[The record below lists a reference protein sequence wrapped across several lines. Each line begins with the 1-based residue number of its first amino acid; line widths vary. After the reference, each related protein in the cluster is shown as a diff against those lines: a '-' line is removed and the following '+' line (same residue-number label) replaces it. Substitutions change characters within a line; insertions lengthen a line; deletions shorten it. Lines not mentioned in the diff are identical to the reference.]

1 MWLTVAER
9 RPVAPNHVE
18 LLLEAPA
25 LAEALVPGQF
35 AHVRTDGILR
45 RPLSFSRVDGSR
57 VGLLFRV
64 VGRGTAWL
72 AERRPGQSLDLLA
85 PLGQGFPEPPPGP
98 VCLVGG
104 GVGVPPLHVAAQ
116 RWRGRPLQALIGAR
130 DADSVLMVDDFR
142 RLGVLPRVMTEDG
155 SLGERGLVT
164 DALVEWLADYP
175 DGAVLACGPTPMLAA
190 VAAQAAG
197 RPTWLAFEQRMGCG
211 VGACLACVVP
221 GREGWVRVCTEG
233 PVFAAEHIDWRR
245 LTPAGGPD
253 PGGGRLAPAG
263 EAGGVPGGEDS

>member
-1 MWLTVAER
+1 MWLTVVER
-9 RPVAPNHVE
+9 RPVAPEHVE
-18 LLLEAPA
+18 LLLEAPDLAGA
-25 LAEALVPGQF
+25 LQPGQF

-72 AERRPGQSLDLLA
+72 AERQPGQSLDLLA

-104 GVGVPPLHVAAQ
+104 GVGVPPLYLAAQ
-116 RWRGRPLQALIGAR
+116 RWRDRALHVLIGAR
-130 DADSVLMVDDFR
+130 DKDSVLMADDFR
-142 RLGVLPRVMTEDG
+142 RLGFPPRITTEDG
-155 SLGERGLVT
+155 SLGERGRVT
-164 DALVEWLADYP
+164 DALAEWLDAHP
-175 DGAVLACGPTPMLAA
+175 TGSVLACGPTPMLAA
-190 VAAQAAG
+190 VAAKAAG

-221 GREGWVRVCTEG
+221 GQDGWMRVCTEG
-233 PVFAAEHIDWRR
+233 PVFAADRVDWRR
-245 LTPAGGPD
+245 LALPGAGSD
-253 PGGGRLAPAG
+253 ETRR
-263 EAGGVPGGEDS
+263 GGEEES